1 MIYWYYRW
9 KKIQTDNKSWVEC
22 CWSRNETLY

>member
-9 KKIQTDNKSWVEC
+9 KKIQTETSNLEFRVAD
-22 CWSRNETLY
+22 RNETLY